1 VEHAILVAKL
11 VTEIQVSHVSPANLP
26 TTEPKVEIP
35 VLVIMVITIM
45 GLIYVQHAIELVAHV
60 AARELVSV

>member
-1 VEHAILVAKL
+1 MYHLRSNNYRYIFLSKNYNFL
-11 VTEIQVSHVSPANLP
+11 SLP

-45 GLIYVQHAIELVAHV
+45 ELIYVQRAIELVAHV